1 MTAGRLRCRR
11 HGAAAIAPCRN
22 IETSKIAGIEKEK
35 QLEQFG
41 RDPADIELNDDEEPD
56 TDIEPLEG
64 HARAASPQPLATAPS
79 PLEQV
84 KHCLTHLPFQRWC
97 AHCVKAR
104 AQDQAHYSQKG
115 DEKRKAEP
123 EL

>member
-1 MTAGRLRCRR
+1 MY
-11 HGAAAIAPCRN
+11 
-22 IETSKIAGIEKEK
+22 
-35 QLEQFG
+35 G
-41 RDPADIELNDDEEPD
+41 RDPELELDYEDDEEVGED
-56 TDIEPLEG
+56 AEPLEG
-64 HARAASPQPLATAPS
+64 HARAASPEPLATAPS

-97 AHCVKAR
+97 PHCVKAR
-104 AQDQAHYSQKG
+104 AQDQAHYSQQG